1 MAALKFIAYIV
12 SFFVFFG
19 LFSGILGASD
29 PNNSSAF
36 GIAFVLAAALLLA
49 VYLFS
54 RAKRSG
60 RQRAIAAEQQQA
72 IAAYKDI
79 YQAALQHFRAGGMTP
94 IDISALVYMP
104 KDEKIYCAVY
114 ASQTGFVRSGK
125 YTNAAFQFTVPIS
138 RNLRFR
144 QSAGAFQP
152 QMEKM
157 QLAQGILLFSEKYV
171 YFKTKDG
178 SSHRWSWK
186 NGIGNIDAA
195 ADKITIYPNNGKAA
209 EFTVC
214 AEASD
219 LAAIDYLKE
228 QQSGAAPAAAAAA
241 PPGIS
246 ANAD

>member
-1 MAALKFIAYIV
+1 MPLNSGFILSASLFYGQ
-12 SFFVFFG
+12 FG
-19 LFSGILGASD
+19 GAILSSSGMNENTKIGI
-29 PNNSSAF
+29 SAF
-36 GIAFVLAAALLLA
+36 LAVAILVGFHLWRKLKRNKRHAAAVQKFA
-49 VYLFS
+49 D
-54 RAKRSG
+54 
-60 RQRAIAAEQQQA
+60 
-72 IAAYKDI
+72 AYN
-79 YQAALQHFRAGGMTP
+79 ASLQKFHANGLTP

-138 RNLRFR
+138 HNLRFR
-144 QSAGAFQP
+144 QSAGAFQ
-152 QMEKM
+152 QQIEKT

-186 NGIGNIDAA
+186 NSIGNIDTA

-209 EFTVC
+209 EFIVC

-219 LAAIDYLKE
+219 LAAIEYLKE
-228 QQSGAAPAAAAAA
+228 QQSGVAPTQ
-241 PPGIS
+241 S
-246 ANAD
+246 ADAD